1 MIFRNLWH
9 RKVRTVLTGLGMAV
23 AVCAIVTMIGVADV
37 FEQAVAKLLET
48 RGVDLVVTR
57 AGVAQ
62 RVASTLNMSLK
73 GRILGLHGVKA
84 VEPML
89 VDVVS
94 FEESNLVAVY
104 VMGWDV
110 HGGLYDQLHFV
121 SGRRPLPDDTR
132 PASLGIAL
140 AQALNKHVGDR
151 VTIEGEEFKVVG
163 IHQSTNLFENS
174 MAVVPLT
181 DLQKLMDRK
190 DQVTS
195 FMVVV
200 ADSPDK
206 KAAVHALG
214 REIEDLRDPNG
225 RKVGVSAMPSQEHV
239 KSALELRVVQAMAWS
254 TSAIAL
260 IIGVIGMLNT
270 MMIAV
275 FERTPEI
282 GTLRAIGWP
291 KSRVVRMILLES
303 LVLSFLGWLLGILG
317 SMLLTKL
324 LSVFPSNS
332 SLILP
337 SRVSPLIISQAFLLA
352 MVAGLVGAIYPAY
365 YAARLHPTEAIRHE

>member
-1 MIFRNLWH
+1 
-9 RKVRTVLTGLGMAV
+9 MAV
-23 AVCAIVTMIGVADV
+23 AVTAIVTMIGVADV

-48 RGVDLVVTR
+48 RGIDLVVTR

-62 RVASTLNMSLK
+62 KVASTLNESL
-73 GRILGLHGVKA
+73 RDRLLQMPGVKA

-104 VMGWDV
+104 VMGFDI
-110 HGGLYDQLHFV
+110 HGASFNELHFAK
-121 SGRRPLPDDTR
+121 GRKPLPGDTR
-132 PASLGIAL
+132 PVSLGHVL
-140 AQALNKHVGDR
+140 AKTLDKTVGDR
-151 VTIEGEEFKVVG
+151 IAIEGEEFQVVG

-174 MAVVPLT
+174 MAAVSLS

-190 DQVTS
+190 GQVTS
-195 FMVVV
+195 LMIVVR
-200 ADSPDK
+200 DGPDK
-206 KAAVHALG
+206 KAEIQKLA

-225 RKVGVSAMPSQEHV
+225 KKIGVSAMQSEEHV
-239 KSALELRVVQAMAWS
+239 KSALEMRVVQAMAWS

-291 KSRVVRMILLES
+291 KARVVRMILMES
-303 LVLSFLGWLLGILG
+303 LVLSIVGWILGILG
-317 SMLLTKL
+317 SLCLTRL
-324 LSVFPSNS
+324 LSAFPSNS

-337 SRVSPLIISQAFLLA
+337 SHVSISIISQAFLLA
-352 MVAGLVGAIYPAY
+352 LVAGLVGAIYPAY
-365 YAARLHPTEAIRHE
+365 FAARLHPTEAIRHE